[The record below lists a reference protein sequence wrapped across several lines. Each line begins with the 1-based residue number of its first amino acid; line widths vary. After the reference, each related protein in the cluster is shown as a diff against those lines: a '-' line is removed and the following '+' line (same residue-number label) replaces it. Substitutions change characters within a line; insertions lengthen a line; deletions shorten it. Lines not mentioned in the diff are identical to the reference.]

1 METFLSQQ
9 SNWHGLAKWP
19 TGLPV
24 KSLRLSNIEQRSL
37 LQRCKLMFHRVAC
50 IAGDGECCA
59 SVFRGSGRM
68 PAYRSIPEFDLSEKY
83 HQKAVR
89 CERCAK
95 NASDQTT
102 EQEWQQLAA
111 QWHSMADQAAKLQG
125 DNNFESL
132 RSNSFDFDSD
142 LSKTHDSNDLSS

>member
-1 METFLSQQ
+1 
-9 SNWHGLAKWP
+9 
-19 TGLPV
+19 
-24 KSLRLSNIEQRSL
+24 
-37 LQRCKLMFHRVAC
+37 
-50 IAGDGECCA
+50 
-59 SVFRGSGRM
+59 M